1 MLYSQPLGVE
11 KHLAITSHYTCT
23 PKNLTKNAN
32 AIVTRPDG
40 HTTYVGTYMLTYST
54 NRHTL
59 CQMDLIDE
67 LNCGWFVPA
76 IFKIWGVNMYRK
88 FDIIGISIPKH
99 RMNIF

>member
-1 MLYSQPLGVE
+1 
-11 KHLAITSHYTCT
+11 
-23 PKNLTKNAN
+23 
-32 AIVTRPDG
+32 
-40 HTTYVGTYMLTYST
+40 MLTYST

-99 RMNIF
+99 RMNIFRHNLSY